1 MVMYQNSIWKSNDST
16 RFTYLETDPKKTGPA
31 IHHRQIFSGGVS
43 DQNEN
48 QVGRK

>member
-1 MVMYQNSIWKSNDST
+1 MDFIKIDNHAEVVPVYQ
-16 RFTYLETDPKKTGPA
+16 YYTGSD

-48 QVGRK
+48 